1 MDIIIG
7 CGYLGRQLCTL
18 LPASRRQQLRCLVQ
32 SQASAAALKQA
43 GLPSACLDLDY
54 VSASTCDPDL
64 SDSDI
69 YFFAPPSTIDCQ
81 DHRMQ
86 SFLALC
92 AAHPPRRI
100 VYVSTSGV
108 YGDCG
113 GAWVDET
120 QTCKPL
126 TERAKRRLHA
136 EQSLINFC
144 TTTDC
149 QYMILRV
156 GGIYGP
162 ERIPLQRLHDI
173 TVVCPQEAPYS
184 NRIHVADLAQV
195 CLSAMQTTYCNH
207 IFNVADGHPTSM
219 SDYFFK
225 IAARA
230 GLAEPHCVPLA
241 QAEQSLSPAMLSF
254 INESKRL
261 CIDKM
266 LGLLKVK
273 LAFPDLQSGLTDCF
287 EKLNT
292 P

>member
-1 MDIIIG
+1 MNIIIG
-7 CGYLGRQLCTL
+7 CGYLGRQLCAI
-18 LPASRRQQLRCLVQ
+18 LPARSPQQLRCLVQ
-32 SQASAAALKQA
+32 NQTSADGLIHV
-43 GLPSACLDLDY
+43 GLPGECLDLDQI
-54 VSASTCDPDL
+54 SAATSQPEFSGC
-64 SDSDI
+64 DI
-69 YFFAPPSTIDCQ
+69 YFFAPPSSIDCQ

-86 SFLALC
+86 SFLDLC
-92 AAHPPRRI
+92 AAHVPRRI

-136 EQSLINFC
+136 EQSLIRFC
-144 TTTDC
+144 AANGC

-195 CLSAMQTTYCNH
+195 CLSAMQTTCYNH
-207 IFNVADGHPTSM
+207 IFNVADGQPTSM

-225 IAARA
+225 IAEHA
-230 GLAEPHCVPLA
+230 GLPEPNCVPLA

-254 INESKRL
+254 ISESKRL
-261 CIDKM
+261 RIDKM
-266 LGLLKVK
+266 LELLKVK

-292 P
+292 R